1 MSNPLVLLVS
11 RSASRTQL
19 YREALEQEGLSCL
32 AVLTLKEV
40 PALAAGTPLS
50 GILLDMPVLIKANVS
65 DKLAIED
72 ILKALPSAYLNIAP
86 ATDTVRLL
94 IATGTRGAAK
104 SLSEFAELCKAVVPC
119 RVRPKDRFPL
129 HLQSLL
135 AGDAAQEMPEQTV
148 TLNVSSNGCFL
159 ISTNPA
165 FQVGQEVQINFIG
178 LEDKTPIIASICWL
192 RRWGSDGHTVPG
204 IGVKFIT
211 VSDAQRSEMQALLGP
226 LKPH

>member
-19 YREALEQEGLSCL
+19 YRETLEQEGLSCL

-40 PALAAGTPLS
+40 PVLAAGTPLS
-50 GILLDMPVLIKANVS
+50 GILLDMPVLIKANAS

-72 ILKALPSAYLNIAP
+72 ILKALPSAYLNVAP
-86 ATDTVRLL
+86 ATDSVRLL
-94 IATGTRGAAK
+94 IATGTKGTAK
-104 SLSEFAELCKAVVPC
+104 NVAEFAALCKAVAPC

-129 HLQSLL
+129 HLQTLL
-135 AGDAAQEMPEQTV
+135 AGDAAREMSEQTV
-148 TLNVSSNGCFL
+148 TLNVSETGCFL

-165 FQVGQEVQINFIG
+165 FQVGQEVCITFIG
-178 LEDKTPIIASICWL
+178 LEDNTPIIATICWL
-192 RRWGSDGHTVPG
+192 RRWGSDGHEVPG
-204 IGVKFIT
+204 IGVKFVT
-211 VSDAQRSEMQALLGP
+211 MSAAQRSEIQTLLGA